1 MVDDNGWCQ
10 FSEWLFISSSSSNSY
25 MHEGRMEW
33 PIEIARQHGHNIISD
48 VTYVLYVLRN
58 LSITVSPP

>member
-1 MVDDNGWCQ
+1 MVGVSSVNGCV
-10 FSEWLFISSSSSNSY
+10 FLPPVCS
-25 MHEGRMEW
+25 RMEW

>member
-1 MVDDNGWCQ
+1 MVGVSSVNGCV
-10 FSEWLFISSSSSNSY
+10 FLPPVCSNSY

-33 PIEIARQHGHNIISD
+33 PIEIAGQHGHNIISD
-48 VTYVLYVLRN
+48 VTYVLYVLKH